1 MFKAKPN
8 KTTATTRREWFH
20 HWVRPEAL
28 GNLALC
34 EGWDNR
40 DAAMLAALQNNR
52 DPRIWG
58 ADFVEIK
65 LHGARRQRAT
75 LIAWKET
82 PFGRF
87 FPTKVGRARRTDAGW
102 VSL

>member
-8 KTTATTRREWFH
+8 KTTATTRREWWTN
-20 HWVRPEAL
+20 WVRPERL
-28 GNLALC
+28 GNLALA
-34 EGWDNR
+34 ERRSNK

-58 ADFVEIK
+58 ADFVEVK
-65 LHGARRQRAT
+65 FHGRRQRAT

-82 PFGRF
+82 AEGPFI
-87 FPTKVGRARRTDAGW
+87 PTKVGRARRTEAGW
-102 VSL
+102 VAM